1 MIYHL
6 QKRNHKYIFIFV
18 MKNKGIFNTKKI
30 VGTGILTA
38 LLVVLQGISMI
49 IPTGVNLNLSL
60 VPITIGAI
68 LYGPLAGAFLGFAC
82 GAIILVSPNTV
93 TFFMSISPIGTV
105 IACLLKTAL
114 AGLVA
119 GFLYKWISRK
129 NDMAGVIVASIVV
142 PLINTFIF
150 VACTSIFFM
159 DGLRDSGVTSFG
171 QIFTVLIGF
180 NFIFEIITNTVVSPV
195 VYRILRMARPL
206 PQD

>member
-1 MIYHL
+1 MILHL
-6 QKRNHKYIFIFV
+6 QNRNHKYIFIHA
-18 MKNKGIFNTKKI
+18 MKNKGIINTRKI

-38 LLVVLQGISMI
+38 LLVVLQALSMV

-68 LYGPLAGAFLGFAC
+68 LYGPLAGAFLGLAC
-82 GAIILVSPNTV
+82 GVIILVSPNTV
-93 TFFMSISPIGTV
+93 TFFMSISPVGT
-105 IACLLKTAL
+105 ILACLLKTTIAGLL
-114 AGLVA
+114 AG
-119 GFLYKWISRK
+119 FFYKWIGKK
-129 NDMAGVIVASIVV
+129 NETAGVIVASIIV
-142 PLINTFIF
+142 PLVNTAIF
-150 VACTSIFFM
+150 VLCTSLFFM

-195 VYRILRMARPL
+195 VYRILKIAKPT